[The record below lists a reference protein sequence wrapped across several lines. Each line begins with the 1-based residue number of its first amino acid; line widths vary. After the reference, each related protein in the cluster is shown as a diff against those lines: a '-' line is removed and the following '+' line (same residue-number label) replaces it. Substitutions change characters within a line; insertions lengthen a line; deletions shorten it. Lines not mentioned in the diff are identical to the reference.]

1 MKLFNVASLQK
12 MTKSTS
18 IRFFFHRQP
27 LHMAAGLVFAAIA
40 WRVVNGSITDGQALG
55 ILTPT
60 WLVMG
65 FAVGIAHQ
73 AYVWVMWRGELC
85 WLIVTRFLGKEE
97 GFLLYRIGF
106 FILFGSR
113 FVVAFAIAYADFGSW
128 YTPNYLTSII
138 ALLLFL
144 PAGYT
149 LLSIA
154 RYFGFA
160 RATGADHFD
169 LEYRTRPFVRK
180 GVFKYIPNAM
190 YTLAM
195 LLFLVIAVAVG
206 SKAALVL
213 AAFYYAYVWVH
224 YYCTERPDM
233 DIIYGDRLEQ
243 IRSGLETQ

>member
-1 MKLFNVASLQK
+1 
-12 MTKSTS
+12 
-18 IRFFFHRQP
+18 
-27 LHMAAGLVFAAIA
+27 MAAGLVFAAIA
-40 WRVVNGSITDGQALG
+40 WRSVDGSTIDGQALG
-55 ILTPT
+55 ILTPV
-60 WLVMG
+60 WLVTG

-85 WLIVTRFLGKEE
+85 WEIVTRSLGKEG
-97 GFLLYRIGF
+97 GFLFYRIGF

-113 FVVAFAIAYADFGSW
+113 FVVAFALAYADFGSW
-128 YTPNYLTSII
+128 YTPNYLTTII

-149 LLSIA
+149 FLSIA
-154 RYFGFA
+154 KYFGFA
-160 RATGADHFD
+160 RAAGADHFNR
-169 LEYRTRPFVRK
+169 EYRTKPFVRK

-195 LLFLVIAVAVG
+195 LLFLAIAVAVG
-206 SKAALVL
+206 SKAALAL
-213 AAFYYAYVWVH
+213 AAFYYTYIWVH

-243 IRSGLETQ
+243 IRSGIEIQ